1 MKASLGLLAVWLLG
15 GIANAAVLY
24 TAPLDGS
31 SEDPPVTSPGT
42 GSARVTY
49 DSIAHTLE
57 VDVTFSGLTGMTTM
71 SHIHAPTAAPLSGTA
86 GVATEVPSFS
96 GFPEGVM
103 SGTYLHTFDLTQL
116 SSFNPTFVTNNGGGT
131 AAGAEAALATA
142 LADGKAYL
150 NIHTT
155 SFSGGEIRGFLV
167 AVPEPASVTM
177 VGAALVGC
185 LALRRRHCTR
195 ERG

>member
-1 MKASLGLLAVWLLG
+1 MKASLVFLVVLLLG
-15 GIANAAVLY
+15 GVADAAIVY
-24 TAPLDGS
+24 TAPLDGV
-31 SEDPPVTSPGT
+31 SEDSPNESPGT
-42 GSARVTY
+42 GSATVTY
-49 DSIAHTLE
+49 DFAAHTLR
-57 VDVTFSGLTGMTTM
+57 VDVNFADLMGTTTA
-71 SHIHAPTAAPLSGTA
+71 SHIHAPTPAPLTGPA
-86 GVATEVPSFS
+86 GVATQTPSFS
-96 GFPEGVM
+96 GFPAGVT
-103 SGTYLHTFDLTQL
+103 SGSYDHTFDLTDPA
-116 SSFNPTFVTNNGGGT
+116 SFNAPYLTDNGGT

-142 LADGKAYL
+142 LAEGKAYL

-155 SFSGGEIRGFLV
+155 SFSAGEIRGFLV

>member
-1 MKASLGLLAVWLLG
+1 
-15 GIANAAVLY
+15 
-24 TAPLDGS
+24 
-31 SEDPPVTSPGT
+31 VTH
-42 GSARVTY
+42 

-57 VDVTFSGLTGMTTM
+57 VDVTFSGLIGTTTM
-71 SHIHAPTAAPLSGTA
+71 SHIHAPTADPQSGNA
-86 GVATEVPSFS
+86 GVATQLPSFS
-96 GFPEGVM
+96 GFPLGVT
-103 SGTYLHTFDLTQL
+103 SGTYLHTFDLTD
-116 SSFNPTFVTNNGGGT
+116 SASFNQTFVTDNGGT

-142 LADGKAYL
+142 LAEGKAYL

-155 SFSGGEIRGFLV
+155 SFSAGEIRGFLV

>member
-1 MKASLGLLAVWLLG
+1 MKASLVFLVVLLLG
-15 GIANAAVLY
+15 GVADAAIVY
-24 TAPLDGS
+24 TAPLDGV
-31 SEDPPVTSPGT
+31 SEDSPNESPGT
-42 GSARVTY
+42 GSATVTY
-49 DSIAHTLE
+49 DFAAHTLR
-57 VDVTFSGLTGMTTM
+57 VDVNFADLMGTTTA
-71 SHIHAPTAAPLSGTA
+71 SHIHAPTPAPLTGPA
-86 GVATEVPSFS
+86 GVATQTPSFS
-96 GFPEGVM
+96 GFPLGVT
-103 SGTYLHTFDLTQL
+103 SGSYDHTFDLTDPA
-116 SSFNPTFVTNNGGGT
+116 SFNAPYLTDNGGT

-142 LADGKAYL
+142 LAEGKAYL

-155 SFSGGEIRGFLV
+155 SFSAGEIRGFLV

>member
-1 MKASLGLLAVWLLG
+1 MKASLVFLVVLLLG
-15 GIANAAVLY
+15 GVADAAIVY
-24 TAPLDGS
+24 TAPLDGV
-31 SEDPPVTSPGT
+31 SEDSPNESPGT
-42 GSARVTY
+42 GSATVTY
-49 DSIAHTLE
+49 DFAAHTLR
-57 VDVTFSGLTGMTTM
+57 VDVNFADLMGTTTA
-71 SHIHAPTAAPLSGTA
+71 SHIHAPTPAPLTGPA
-86 GVATEVPSFS
+86 GVATQTPSFS